1 MTGLAL
7 HGKLMRSKYAKL
19 QGVEMVQ
26 MFQYFAYNIT
36 SFNHPISLDIPTKYI
51 YNLENL
57 TTVVNTLD
65 SLHNYTCMP
74 W

>member
-1 MTGLAL
+1 MTGLVL
-7 HGKLMRSKYAKL
+7 HGKANEIKICKVTGSGNGTNVSHCLT
-19 QGVEMVQ
+19 V
-26 MFQYFAYNIT
+26 YFKT
-36 SFNHPISLDIPTKYI
+36 LHTPINLDIPTKYI

-65 SLHNYTCMP
+65 SLHICP